1 MDKVLLDILKTF
13 DITELFK
20 GKKGGRLR
28 WSSKRSIGGALAT
41 ICVMDI
47 QKHGINEYNLILAS
61 ISVLPICLSF
71 FEKE

>member
-1 MDKVLLDILKTF
+1 MNEALLSILSKL

-28 WSSKRSIGGALAT
+28 WSSKRSVGGTLAA
-41 ICVMDI
+41 IAVIDI
-47 QKHGINEYNLILAS
+47 QKHGINEYNLILAGLS
-61 ISVLPICLSF
+61 ILPLCLSF